1 MTNKEAIKI
10 IQTERNHC
18 ATHNQDKGMSE
29 EYHKEM
35 ESLVNA
41 FDLAIKALEETK
53 GKTNDR

>member
-1 MTNKEAIKI
+1 MTNKEAIEI
-10 IQTERNHC
+10 IQMERNHC